1 MDISIWEKQQKQTE
15 ENLHI
20 TLDSSEM
27 STNEKKF
34 SVTFF
39 FVCPLLIFYFLYKFL
54 YYDSRL
60 FSLNL
65 IAQKNIPLNGIIVIS
80 VLSFSFALCATHA
93 IDNRVNA
100 VEIHISHLFCCQKI
114 KFWWNESNQVII
126 SVKSVIDTIL
136 ELGNVHSLSWMFEKN
151 WICFAKKY
159 CRSKQESL
167 LMFTLSI
174 FIMSYKTCIYARIC
188 IWHLQETL
196 INDHGMVKFHVWF
209 KSF

>member
-1 MDISIWEKQQKQTE
+1 MSPFDILFLVQ
-15 ENLHI
+15 
-20 TLDSSEM
+20 
-27 STNEKKF
+27 F
-34 SVTFF
+34 SLLWFS
-39 FVCPLLIFYFLYKFL
+39 LIF
-54 YYDSRL
+54 
-60 FSLNL
+60 
-65 IAQKNIPLNGIIVIS
+65 AQSDCAKKNIPLNGIIVIS

-114 KFWWNESNQVII
+114 KFWWNESNQVIM

-151 WICFAKKY
+151 YICFAKKY

-174 FIMSYKTCIYARIC
+174 FIMSYKSCIYARIC